1 MPLPPHPSQWS
12 RRSPSS
18 SLKCSSGRAR
28 GERSTSQTSDCKRS
42 TNGPQLPALR
52 PPRIHWEAL
61 FPTGHGSWGP
71 RCSWCLKKAETPR
84 QACSWEKRN
93 SFDSSRPPRGFA
105 DSSQTAW
112 RPEVRPG
119 AFPPRSLHPR
129 QSYTAA
135 QSVLVPSRFS
145 QHQGFPLIKS
155 LCI

>member
-119 AFPPRSLHPR
+119 PSLPAPCTPVSPTLPPSLFWSPLDFLNIRDFP
-129 QSYTAA
+129 
-135 QSVLVPSRFS
+135 
-145 QHQGFPLIKS
+145 
-155 LCI
+155 